1 MIAEALFFLSL
12 PTGLL
17 PASEGAHALVL
28 EALLFIGMLI
38 VVAKLVESILSRVAL
53 NSIVAYTVAG
63 IVLGPAT
70 GLVEITEHI
79 EIFLNIG
86 VFIFFFL
93 IGLDEIDI
101 PGFMSTIRGRY
112 FVAAAVS
119 VIISIL
125 VSLVVTADL
134 LGLGI
139 ESDGNPLG
147 LSTESGEPEFVK
159 LEFTKALSLAGILS
173 LSSLGLVA
181 KVLSD
186 KGLLKELI
194 GLRIFTAVII
204 AEVIALLVVGI
215 NIGERSEAVSVLGI
229 LRLLGQIAGF
239 TVVIWIISAKVL
251 PRVMA
256 FLQRFLNVPE
266 LSYGLLIGGL
276 FLVVV
281 GAEKIG
287 LHGSLGALLFGA
299 ALSGLPHRMREDIMP
314 GMRSTAEGLF
324 VPLFFAS
331 AGLHLDFSFVE
342 LPVITIVA
350 LLFIPMIGKILASLI
365 GTYLARLDTPI
376 VISTGLMGKGV
387 AEIALLLVLFE
398 TGVISQGVY
407 SLLTITMFGYILLM
421 PPAISLAVS
430 RAKVPEE
437 TSQPQTIVPAFARHA
452 LAGVIVSSV
461 MDRTRSY
468 PDPDLPVSSF
478 LDDWLVPNQT
488 DYLIMDRGVPV
499 GTVSLTRVNFRRRLF
514 FWRRGSFGYTPLRA
528 LMRRRPP
535 HANPDEPIQDAL
547 ERMASSSL
555 TIIPVM
561 DRSTGQ
567 FLGMV
572 SSNEIL
578 DLVALMD
585 EIREEA
591 QRMADDLA
599 D

>member
-38 VVAKLVESILSRVAL
+38 VVAKLVESILSRVGL
-53 NSIVAYTVAG
+53 SSIVAYTVAG

-139 ESDGNPLG
+139 ELG
-147 LSTESGEPEFVK
+147 LSTESGEPELVK

-204 AEVIALLVVGI
+204 AEVIALLVVGL
-215 NIGERSEAVSVLGI
+215 NIGERSEAVSVLGL

-256 FLQRFLNVPE
+256 LLQRFLNVPE
-266 LSYGLLIGGL
+266 LSYGLLMGGL

-281 GAEKIG
+281 GAEEIG

-421 PPAISLAVS
+421 PPVISFAVS

-499 GTVSLTRVNFRRRLF
+499 GTVSLARVNFRRRLF

-561 DRSTGQ
+561 DRSTGH

-578 DLVALMD
+578 ELVALMD

-591 QRMADDLA
+591 QRMAADLA

>member
-1 MIAEALFFLSL
+1 MIAEALLFLSL
-12 PTGLL
+12 PTGVL
-17 PASEGAHALVL
+17 PETDGDHSLVL
-28 EALLFIGMLI
+28 QALLFIGMLI
-38 VVAKLVESILSRVAL
+38 VVAKLAEGVLSRIGL
-53 NSIVAYTVAG
+53 SSIVAYTVAG
-63 IVLGPAT
+63 IMLGPVT

-112 FVAAAVS
+112 FVAATVS

-125 VSLVVTADL
+125 ASLVVTADL
-134 LGLGI
+134 LGLGF
-139 ESDGNPLG
+139 ELG
-147 LSTESGEPEFVK
+147 LDTESGEPRFVK
-159 LEFTKALSLAGILS
+159 LEFSKALSLAGILS

-181 KVLSD
+181 KVLAD

-204 AEVIALLVVGI
+204 AEVIALLIVGLT
-215 NIGERSEAVSVLGI
+215 IGEKSEGVSALGI

-239 TVVIWIISAKVL
+239 TIVIWILSAKAL
-251 PRVMA
+251 PRIMA
-256 FLQRFLNVPE
+256 MLQRFLNVPE
-266 LSYGLLIGGL
+266 LSYGLLMGGL

-281 GAEKIG
+281 GAERFG
-287 LHGSLGALLFGA
+287 LHGSLGGLLFGA

-331 AGLHLDFSFVE
+331 AGLHLDFSFIE
-342 LPVITIVA
+342 LPVLTIVA
-350 LLFIPMIGKILASLI
+350 LLFVPMAGKVIASLV

-376 VISTGLMGKGV
+376 VLSTGLMGKGV

-398 TGVISQGVY
+398 TGVISQGVF
-407 SLLTITMFGYILLM
+407 SLLVITMFGYILLM
-421 PPAISLAVS
+421 PPVISLAVS
-430 RAKVPEE
+430 RAKVPEKA
-437 TSQPQTIVPAFARHA
+437 SQPQTIVPAFARHA
-452 LAGVIVSSV
+452 LAGVMVGSV

-468 PDPDLPVSSF
+468 PESDLPVSSF
-478 LDDWLVPNQT
+478 LNDWLVPSQV
-488 DYLIMDRGVPV
+488 DYLIMENGAPV

-514 FWRRGSFGYTPLRA
+514 FWRRGSFGDTPLRA
-528 LMRRRPP
+528 LMRRGPP

-547 ERMASSSL
+547 ERMAADSL
-555 TIIPVM
+555 TIIPVL
-561 DRSTGQ
+561 DRSTGE

-578 DLVALMD
+578 ELVSLMD

-591 QRMADDLA
+591 RRMAAELGD
-599 D
+599 

>member
-1 MIAEALFFLSL
+1 MIVEALSLLSL

-17 PASEGAHALVL
+17 PADDAHALVFK
-28 EALLFIGMLI
+28 ALLFIGMLI
-38 VVAKLVESILSRVAL
+38 LVAKLIEGVLGRVGL
-53 NSIVAYTVAG
+53 NSIVAYTIAG
-63 IVLGPAT
+63 IILGPMT
-70 GLVEITEHI
+70 GLVETDNI

-112 FVAAAVS
+112 FVAATVS
-119 VIISIL
+119 VVISIL
-125 VSLVVTADL
+125 ASLVVTADPFNL
-134 LGLGI
+134 DFFP
-139 ESDGNPLG
+139 ESD
-147 LSTESGEPEFVK
+147 E
-159 LEFTKALSLAGILS
+159 LEFNEALALAGILS

-181 KVLSD
+181 KVLAD

-204 AEVIALLVVGI
+204 VEVIALLVVGLT
-215 NIGERSEAVSVLGI
+215 IGDDTKSVSPLSI
-229 LRLLGQIAGF
+229 LRLLGQIVGF
-239 TVVIWIISAKVL
+239 TIVIWIVSAKVL
-251 PRVMA
+251 PRVMTL
-256 FLQRFLNVPE
+256 LQRFLNVPE

-281 GAEKIG
+281 AAEEFG

-331 AGLHLDFSFVE
+331 AGLHLNFSFLE
-342 LPVITIVA
+342 LPVTTILG
-350 LLFIPMIGKILASLI
+350 LLLIPMAGKILASLI

-376 VISTGLMGKGV
+376 VLSAGLMGKGV

-398 TGVISQGVY
+398 TGVIGQGVF
-407 SLLTITMFGYILLM
+407 SLLVIIMFGYILLM
-421 PPAISLAVS
+421 PPIISLAVS
-430 RAKVPEE
+430 RAKAPEDA
-437 TSQPQTIVPAFARHA
+437 SQPSTMMPSFARHA
-452 LAGVIVSSV
+452 LAGVTVGSV
-461 MDRTRSY
+461 MDRTRDY
-468 PDPDLPVSSF
+468 PGPDVTVGGF
-478 LDDWLVPNQT
+478 LRDWLVPGQT
-488 DYLIMDRGVPV
+488 DYLIVDRGMPI

-514 FWRRGSFGYTPLRA
+514 LWRKGSFQETPLRA
-528 LMRRRPP
+528 LMRRGPP
-535 HANPDEPIQDAL
+535 HANPDDPIQDAL
-547 ERMASSSL
+547 ERMAETSL
-555 TIIPVM
+555 TIIPVV
-561 DRSTGQ
+561 DRNTGE

-578 DLVALMD
+578 ELVSLMD

-591 QRMADDLA
+591 RRMASELA

>member
-1 MIAEALFFLSL
+1 MIADAIVFLSL

-17 PASEGAHALVL
+17 PASDDAHAAIFK
-28 EALLFIGMLI
+28 ALLSIGALI
-38 VVAKLVESILSRVAL
+38 VVAKLVEGVLSRVGL

-63 IVLGPAT
+63 ILLGPLT
-70 GLVEITEHI
+70 GLVEITEYI

-101 PGFMSTIRGRY
+101 TGFMSTIRGRY
-112 FVAAAVS
+112 FVAATVS

-125 VSLVVTADL
+125 VALVVTADWL
-134 LGLGI
+134 NWGI
-139 ESDGNPLG
+139 ELG
-147 LSTESGEPEFVK
+147 WNEQTGEIVK
-159 LEFTKALSLAGILS
+159 LEFNEALSLAGILS

-181 KVLSD
+181 KVLAD
-186 KGLLKELI
+186 KGLLKELL

-204 AEVIALLVVGI
+204 AEVIALLVVGLT
-215 NIGERSEAVSVLGI
+215 IGQGAEAVSALGI
-229 LRLLGQIAGF
+229 VMLLGQIAGF
-239 TVVIWIISAKVL
+239 TIVIWIMSAKLL

-256 FLQRFLNVPE
+256 LLQRFLNVPE

-281 GAEKIG
+281 GAERVG

-331 AGLHLDFSFVE
+331 AGLHLDFSFLE
-342 LPVITIVA
+342 LPALTIVA
-350 LLFIPMIGKILASLI
+350 LLFIPMVGKVLASLV

-376 VISTGLMGKGV
+376 VLSAGLMGKGV

-398 TGVISQGVY
+398 TEVISQGVF
-407 SLLTITMFGYILLM
+407 SLLVITMFGYILLM
-421 PPAISLAVS
+421 PPVISLAVS
-430 RAKVPEE
+430 RAKMPEE
-437 TSQPQTIVPAFARHA
+437 ASQPGTMVPAFARHA
-452 LAGVIVSSV
+452 LAGVMVGSV
-461 MDRTRSY
+461 MDRTRNY
-468 PDPDLPVSSF
+468 PDPDVSVSGF
-478 LDDWLVPNQT
+478 LQDWLVPNQT
-488 DYLIMDRGVPV
+488 DYLIVERGVPA
-499 GTVSLTRVNFRRRLF
+499 GTVSPARLNFRRRLF
-514 FWRRGSFGYTPLRA
+514 FWRRGSFGERPLRE
-528 LMRRRPP
+528 LMRRGPP
-535 HANPDEPIQDAL
+535 HANPDDPIQDAL
-547 ERMASSSL
+547 ERMAENSL
-555 TIIPVM
+555 TIVPVM
-561 DRSTGQ
+561 DRSTGE

-578 DLVALMD
+578 ELVALMD

-591 QRMADDLA
+591 RRLAAELA

>member
-17 PASEGAHALVL
+17 SASDDDAHALIL
-28 EALLFIGMLI
+28 KALLSIGMLI
-38 VVAKLVESILSRVAL
+38 VVSKLVEGVLSRVGMS
-53 NSIVAYTVAG
+53 SIVAYTVAG

-70 GLVEITEHI
+70 GLVEITEQI

-112 FVAAAVS
+112 FLAATLS

-125 VSLVVTADL
+125 VALVVTADL
-134 LGLGI
+134 LSWGI
-139 ESDGNPLG
+139 ELG
-147 LSTESGEPEFVK
+147 WDQDSEQFVK
-159 LEFTKALSLAGILS
+159 LEFTEALALAGILS

-194 GLRIFTAVII
+194 GLRIFTVVII
-204 AEVIALLVVGI
+204 AEVIALLVVGL
-215 NIGERSEAVSVLGI
+215 NIGDTSEAVSVLGI
-229 LRLLGQIAGF
+229 LVLLGQIAGF
-239 TVVIWIISAKVL
+239 TMAIWIISAKLL

-256 FLQRFLNVPE
+256 ILRRFLNVPE

-276 FLVVV
+276 FLVVWC
-281 GAEKIG
+281 AEKIG

-331 AGLHLDFSFVE
+331 AGLHLDFSFIE
-342 LPVITIVA
+342 LPVLTIVA

-365 GTYLARLDTPI
+365 GAYLARLDTPI
-376 VISTGLMGKGV
+376 VLSTGLMGKGV

-398 TGVISQGVY
+398 TNVISQGVF
-407 SLLTITMFGYILLM
+407 SLLAITMFGYILLM
-421 PPAISLAVS
+421 PPIISLAIS
-430 RAKVPEE
+430 RAKAPEKK
-437 TSQPQTIVPAFARHA
+437 SQPQTIVPAFARHA
-452 LAGVIVSSV
+452 LAGVMVGSV

-478 LDDWLVPNQT
+478 LEDWLVPNQT
-488 DYLIMDRGVPV
+488 DYLIMERGVPV
-499 GTVSLTRVNFRRRLF
+499 GTVSLTRVNFRRRVF
-514 FWRRGSFGYTPLRA
+514 FWRRSSFSSTSLRS
-528 LMRRRPP
+528 LMRRGPP

-578 DLVALMD
+578 ELVALMD

-591 QRMADDLA
+591 QRMAAELA

>member
-1 MIAEALFFLSL
+1 MLS
-12 PTGLL
+12 
-17 PASEGAHALVL
+17 EALVL
-28 EALLFIGMLI
+28 VSLPMGFPFAGEDASGHINALLFIGVLI
-38 VVAKLVESILSRVAL
+38 VVAKLAEGVMSRIGL
-53 NSIVAYTVAG
+53 NSIVAFTAAG
-63 IVLGPAT
+63 VLLGPIT
-70 GLVEITEHI
+70 GLVEITDHI
-79 EIFLNIG
+79 KLFLDIG

-112 FVAAAVS
+112 FLAATVS
-119 VIISIL
+119 VLISIIA
-125 VSLVVTADL
+125 SLVVTSDI
-134 LGLGI
+134 LGL
-139 ESDGNPLG
+139 DFALG
-147 LSTESGEPEFVK
+147 LEFNH
-159 LEFTKALSLAGILS
+159 ALSLAGILS

-181 KVLSD
+181 KVLAD

-204 AEVIALLVVGI
+204 AEVIALLIVGLT
-215 NIGERSEAVSVLGI
+215 IGGESEAVSVLGI

-239 TVVIWIISAKVL
+239 TIVIWIVSAKAL

-256 FLQRFLNVPE
+256 LLQRFLNVPE

-331 AGLHLDFSFVE
+331 AGLYLDFSFIQ
-342 LPVITIVA
+342 LPPATILA
-350 LLFIPMIGKILASLI
+350 LLFIPMIGKIIASFV
-365 GTYLARLDTPI
+365 GTYLARLDTP
-376 VISTGLMGKGV
+376 VVLSAGLMGKGV
-387 AEIALLLVLFE
+387 AEIALLLVLLE
-398 TGVISQGVY
+398 TGVIGNDVF
-407 SLLTITMFGYILLM
+407 SLLVIIMFGYIVLM
-421 PPAISLAVS
+421 PPVISMAVS
-430 RAKVPEE
+430 RAKVP
-437 TSQPQTIVPAFARHA
+437 TAPSQPQTMVPAFARHA
-452 LAGVIVSSV
+452 LAGVMVSSV

-468 PDPDLPVSSF
+468 PDPDVIVSSF
-478 LDDWLVPNQT
+478 LSDWLVPNQT
-488 DYLIMDRGVPV
+488 DYLIIERGVPV
-499 GTVSLTRVNFRRRLF
+499 GTVSLTRVNFRRRIF
-514 FWRRGSFGYTPLRA
+514 FWRRGSFGDTPLRD
-528 LMRRRPP
+528 LMRRGPP
-535 HANPDEPIQDAL
+535 HANPDEPIEDAL
-547 ERMASSSL
+547 ERMAANSL

-561 DRSTGQ
+561 DRNTGQ

-572 SSNEIL
+572 DSQEIL
-578 DLVALMD
+578 ELVALMD

-591 QRMADDLA
+591 RRMTADLA

>member
-1 MIAEALFFLSL
+1 MIAGALFFLSL

-38 VVAKLVESILSRVAL
+38 VVAKLVESILSRVGL

-139 ESDGNPLG
+139 ELG

-204 AEVIALLVVGI
+204 AEVIALLVVGL

-342 LPVITIVA
+342 LPVFTIVA

-376 VISTGLMGKGV
+376 VLSTGLMGKGV

-578 DLVALMD
+578 ELVALMD

-591 QRMADDLA
+591 QRMAADLA